1 MGVSFLVGGSGSF
14 RVPCLRNKCYVTL
27 FRYATFVVRSGCGD
41 GGNNSPKSAV
51 RDSKRPKITPRLVIP
66 HNTCLLLSGLAG
78 RCFAPFLASS
88 L

>member
-1 MGVSFLVGGSGSF
+1 MCVSFLVGGSGSF
-14 RVPCLRNKCYVTL
+14 RVPCLHNKCYGMR
-27 FRYATFVVRSGCGD
+27 FPYATFVTRTD
-41 GGNNSPKSAV
+41 YTHRGNDFPKHAV
-51 RDSKRPKITPRLVIP
+51 RHSKRLKYTPRLVVP

>member
-14 RVPCLRNKCYVTL
+14 RVPCLRNKCYAIL
-27 FRYATFVVRSGCGD
+27 FLPATFVIHLGCSD
-41 GGNNSPKSAV
+41 GGNNSPKLPV
-51 RDSKRPKITPRLVIP
+51 RHSKRLKINPRLVVP